1 MPGNDKNIMT
11 VNTVVI
17 IDDFL
22 DNPDIHLDSIINSEF
37 VDVYSEV
44 GTFKNIQDR
53 TSDEV
58 SEKVLKLFPNTNI
71 AYNFA
76 RMSPEGQEEPNFIH
90 NDSIMGD
97 VTCILYLSKD
107 HPDEDGTT
115 IYENDNNKKSIEFR
129 SKFNRMI
136 VFDSSL
142 PHSRNIFSNFGIG
155 KSSRLIQV
163 IFLNK
168 N

>member
-1 MPGNDKNIMT
+1 MT
-11 VNTVVI
+11 VNTIVI

-22 DNPDIHLDSIINSEF
+22 EDPNSHLDSIMNSEF
-37 VDVYSEV
+37 MDVDSDV
-44 GTFKNIQDR
+44 GVFKNIQDR

-58 SEKVLKLFPNTNI
+58 SEKLLRLFPNTNI

-90 NDSIMGD
+90 DDSIMGD
-97 VTCILYLSKD
+97 ITCVLYLSKE
-107 HPDEDGTT
+107 HPFEDGTT
-115 IYENDNNKKSIEFR
+115 IYEQDRETKSIEFR

-155 KSSRLIQV
+155 ESSRLIQV
-163 IFLNK
+163 VFLNK